1 MQVGCYF
8 GAYKA
13 LVYPL
18 GVPDSEKETSV
29 KEGGSGINN
38 CVIKAAGTCQI
49 LKISIANLREVLSRN
64 SQLDT
69 FKKKLVENIAS
80 NISNLEKLN
89 SVIMESNISFE
100 TSTSRREDWMLP
112 PASRTYYVGAPEL
125 ERHEIQCAM
134 LDIQHLWLHL
144 SRGAKTAPKG
154 TVELVKEF
162 LGESGSECYDKV
174 FAPMNEPTAPN
185 FLDVE
190 TFWFCWI
197 HFLTRSQMQD
207 ACGIEQDQRHEKND
221 ESVHGFSVALD
232 AVKGVVSITLTNALD
247 LLPMDTFTGKADPYV
262 IVTVDGISQRSQ
274 IRSGTLEPI
283 WNQTMQFNA
292 FANHSIV
299 RGEVFD
305 HESMGSDRFMGTFSF
320 SIPDDSI
327 RHTLGHKL
335 QGDLSDGRLAQGIVN
350 TSFVF
355 IRGARQVQQ
364 QKSEFELFCETE
376 KYTDWIRSLILKGRR
391 IENAFFKMPLPVHER
406 EFIKAVGSLS
416 VPLTGLA
423 IKQYLTYLFVEHHHQ
438 VDVYCCR
445 EFCGFF
451 GRKHNNDT
459 SIMYRDIVKLV
470 KERNTGVR

>member
-1 MQVGCYF
+1 M
-8 GAYKA
+8 
-13 LVYPL
+13 
-18 GVPDSEKETSV
+18 PDSEKETPV

-38 CVIKAAGTCQI
+38 CVIKAAAKCQV
-49 LKISIANLREVLSRN
+49 LRISIANLREVLSN
-64 SQLDT
+64 NQKQQDT
-69 FKKKLVENIAS
+69 FKRKLVENIAS

-89 SVIMESNISFE
+89 SVIIESNISFE
-100 TSTSRREDWMLP
+100 TSTSRREDWMLQ
-112 PASRTYYVGAPEL
+112 PASRTYYVGAPEI
-125 ERHEIQCAM
+125 ERQEIQCAFQ
-134 LDIQHLWLHL
+134 DIQHLWHHL

-154 TVELVKEF
+154 TVDIIKEF

-174 FAPMNEPTAPN
+174 FAPMNEPTAPS

-197 HFLTRSQMQD
+197 HFLTRSQTQD
-207 ACGIEQDQRHEKND
+207 AGVTEQDQGHEEND
-221 ESVHGFSVALD
+221 ESVHGFGVALD
-232 AVKGVVSITLTNALD
+232 AVKGVVNITLKNALN

-262 IVTVDGISQRSQ
+262 MFTVDGISQKSQ
-274 IRSGTLEPI
+274 VRSGTLEPI

-305 HESMGSDRFMGTFSF
+305 HENMGADRLMGTFSF
-320 SIPDDSI
+320 LVPHDSI

-335 QGDLSDGRLAQGIVN
+335 QGALPDGRMAQGIVN

-355 IRGARQVQQ
+355 IRGARAVQE

-376 KYTDWIRSLILKGRR
+376 NLMDWFRSLILKGRR

-423 IKQYLTYLFVEHHHQ
+423 IKQYLTYLLVEHSHQ

-451 GRKHNNDT
+451 KRKLNNDT

-470 KERNTGVR
+470 KERNMGVR